1 MPFSGEHVLD
11 GFDASPRLGWAD
23 LDLAEMEP
31 DLPWALLC
39 QRDRY
44 CDGIVGAHRFLDI
57 ADHVRIIDLRKTEI
71 AGLQQR
77 GIGFANA
84 VERPDIG
91 LDIAGP
97 IPVPGLEL
105 VLFRVEVFLPPGNR
119 RVLEK
124 LEAVVDAIAAGQR
137 SGEGDAGLE
146 HPGLT
151 ALQVI
156 GQDIGCVDEEI
167 GPKVFP
173 LRVARELAQIRLQLL
188 LSRAPG
194 KIGVG
199 LGEAELG
206 KCFHQFRA
214 CECLRQEDHVR
225 IDCLDLPNQPLPER
239 ERFGVWVVHAKDT
252 HPLLDPE
259 QHHVAQGRP

>member
-1 MPFSGEHVLD
+1 MIASLNQSSSMSSLDSILMSAVASTVRSGKAAEYQCRILLLIDAQAHASPFDHMPFSGEQVFN
-11 GFDASPRLGWAD
+11 GFDAPPRRRRAD

-31 DLPWALLC
+31 ELPRALLC

-44 CDGIVGAHRFLDI
+44 CDGVVAGHRFLDI
-57 ADHVRIIDLRKTEI
+57 ADHVLIIDVRKAEI

-77 GIGFANA
+77 GICFANA
-84 VERPDIG
+84 VEPSDIG

-124 LEAVVDAIAAGQR
+124 LESLVDAIAAGQR

-156 GQDIGCVDEEI
+156 GQDIGCVD
-167 GPKVFP
+167 
-173 LRVARELAQIRLQLL
+173 
-188 LSRAPG
+188 
-194 KIGVG
+194 
-199 LGEAELG
+199 
-206 KCFHQFRA
+206 
-214 CECLRQEDHVR
+214 
-225 IDCLDLPNQPLPER
+225 
-239 ERFGVWVVHAKDT
+239 
-252 HPLLDPE
+252 
-259 QHHVAQGRP
+259 